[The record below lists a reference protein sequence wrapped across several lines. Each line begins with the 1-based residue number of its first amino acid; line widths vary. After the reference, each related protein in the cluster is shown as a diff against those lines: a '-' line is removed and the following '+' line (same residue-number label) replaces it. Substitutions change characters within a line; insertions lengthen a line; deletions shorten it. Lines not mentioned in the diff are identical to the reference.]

1 MTRDSF
7 QIRLFAD
14 RDFEDYAETLMRTWP
29 CDDIEEARESV
40 GIGVE
45 RARDSPD
52 EEIWVAETG
61 GRAVGFMILG
71 FTKVWGNEGESFE
84 ETGVC
89 VHWFDVHP
97 EYQRR
102 GIGQG
107 LLNKAR
113 KRGRENRLGCIF
125 MHTAVDNL
133 PMVNLAAKNAF
144 RFERLLKGFYKE
156 GTSDAF
162 LLVKGLDYPL

>member
-1 MTRDSF
+1 MTRASF
-7 QIRLFAD
+7 EIRPYAE
-14 RDFEDYAETLMRTWP
+14 RDFDDYAETLLKTWP

-40 GIGVE
+40 RVGVE
-45 RARDSPD
+45 RARSSPD
-52 EEIWVAETG
+52 EEIWVAEVG

-89 VHWFDVHP
+89 IHWFDVHP
-97 EYQRR
+97 EFQRR

-107 LLNKAR
+107 LLNKAEEKGR
-113 KRGRENRLGCIF
+113 ARGLGHIF

-133 PMVNLAAKNAF
+133 QMANLAAKNGF
-144 RFERLLKGFYKE
+144 RFERLLRGFYKE
-156 GTSDAF
+156 GTPDAY
-162 LLVKGLDYPL
+162 LLSKELDQTV